1 MKFGEAAE
9 ADAVVQQ
16 VAQMHVQLVNLVE
29 QGFEPPLHI
38 VTLSAAGVMTLG
50 RWELDGEAMAYT
62 AVSHHFTPG
71 VAIDGDMH
79 ILVVD
84 AKGEA
89 VTIYRERVK
98 ESNEGSRMS
107 DNGDREQDAGE

>member
-16 VAQMHVQLVNLVE
+16 AAEMHVQLVNLVE

-38 VTLSAAGVMTLG
+38 VTLSATGGMTLG

-62 AVSHHFTPG
+62 PVTHHFPPG
-71 VAIDGDMH
+71 VAITDDMH

-89 VTIYRERVK
+89 TTICREKVK
-98 ESNEGSRMS
+98 V
-107 DNGDREQDAGE
+107 

>member
-9 ADAVVQQ
+9 ADAAVQQ
-16 VAQMHVQLVNLVE
+16 AAQLHVHLVNLVE

-38 VTLSAAGVMTLG
+38 VTLSATGAMTLG
-50 RWELDGEAMAYT
+50 RWEQDGARMTYAPVT
-62 AVSHHFTPG
+62 HHFPPG
-71 VAIDGDMH
+71 VVIADDMH

-89 VTIYRERVK
+89 TTIYREKVK
-98 ESNEGSRMS
+98 
-107 DNGDREQDAGE
+107 A

>member
-9 ADAVVQQ
+9 DAAVVQQ
-16 VAQMHVQLVNLVE
+16 AAEMHTQLLNLTE

-38 VTLSAAGVMTLG
+38 VTLSATGAMTLG

-62 AVSHHFTPG
+62 PVTHHFPPG
-71 VAIDGDMH
+71 EAIAGDMY
-79 ILVVD
+79 ILLVD

-89 VTIYRERVK
+89 ATIHREKVT
-98 ESNEGSRMS
+98 
-107 DNGDREQDAGE
+107 A